1 MYDAGRHEILLDT
14 VLGFAALISPAGLTS
29 CVRSIRLAFLA
40 PAIVEKKIGETF
52 GAISWSTFAIF
63 LISCVHHLP
72 HHLQRQRQRHTA
84 VAGFLLRMERFCFG
98 PEALNF
104 RKTA

>member
-1 MYDAGRHEILLDT
+1 
-14 VLGFAALISPAGLTS
+14 
-29 CVRSIRLAFLA
+29 VRSIDSPGLPCARDRR
-40 PAIVEKKIGETF
+40 KKIGETF

>member
-1 MYDAGRHEILLDT
+1 
-14 VLGFAALISPAGLTS
+14 
-29 CVRSIRLAFLA
+29 
-40 PAIVEKKIGETF
+40 
-52 GAISWSTFAIF
+52 
-63 LISCVHHLP
+63 LP